1 MGLSADHASR
11 KLSVRAWVSMGLCF
25 FLFAAVPADA
35 PIADASMRNDVAQ
48 VRLLVANGAELNAA
62 HGDGM
67 TGLHWAAE
75 NGNPE
80 IASILLESGADVEA
94 VTRLGAYRPLHL
106 AARRGDASVIQLLL
120 DASADPEAE
129 SATGG
134 VTPLHFAAASG
145 KAASV
150 QALIDHG
157 VELDARESIWGQT
170 PLMFAAATGR
180 TEVIRLLLQVGADP
194 ALTATVIDMPSRDE
208 FDRQDQQARRARL
221 AETEQTVGRTGE
233 VRQGVTEERRPTSSS
248 GEAQSERE
256 LLLVQQR
263 DRVNQPLSHA
273 QLVGGYGGMTAL
285 LMAVRDGHTST
296 AFALLDHG
304 VEIDQVSAGDHTSPL
319 LMALINGHFGLAME
333 LFNRG
338 ADPTIASDA
347 GATPLYIVLNTEWIP
362 KSRHPQPTH
371 RLQQEITYLDLM
383 KIFLEAGVDPNA
395 RLTKQ
400 LWYTT
405 FGDDYLRTNRT
416 GATPFWRAAY
426 GLDLRAMRLLIEYGA
441 DPNIPTQK
449 TAGRSYRGGGEVQ
462 SDVLDPS
469 GLPPV
474 PVGGPG
480 AWPIHAA
487 SGIGYGEGFAA
498 NIHRHVPESWVSSV
512 RYLIEELG
520 ADVNARDH
528 NGYTALHHA
537 AARGDNE
544 LILYLVSQGADVSV
558 VSRRGQT
565 VADMANGPVQRI
577 IPFLSTVALLEGLGS
592 QNNHNCVAC

>member
-1 MGLSADHASR
+1 MA
-11 KLSVRAWVSMGLCF
+11 LCF

-35 PIADASMRNDVAQ
+35 PIADASMRNDAAQ
-48 VRLLVANGAELNAA
+48 VRLLVANGAEVNAA

-106 AARRGDASVIQLLL
+106 AARRGNASVIQLLL
-120 DASADPEAE
+120 DASADPETE

-170 PLMFAAATGR
+170 PLMFAAAAGR
-180 TEVIRLLLQVGADP
+180 TEVIRVLLQAGGDP
-194 ALTATVIDMPSRDE
+194 ALTAAVLDMPSRDE
-208 FDRQDQQARRARL
+208 FDRQDQQARRARM
-221 AETEQTVGRTGE
+221 AETEQTVDRTGE
-233 VRQGVTEERRPTSSS
+233 VRQGGTEQRRTASSS
-248 GEAQSERE
+248 GRAQSERE

-285 LMAVRDGHTST
+285 LMAVRDGHAST

-338 ADPTIASDA
+338 ADPTVASDA
-347 GATPLYIVLNTEWIP
+347 GAEPLYIALNTEWIP

-371 RLQQEITYLDLM
+371 RLQQEVTYLDLM
-383 KIFLEAGVDPNA
+383 KAFLEAGVDPNA

-426 GLDLRAMRLLIEYGA
+426 GLDLRAMKLLIEYGA

-449 TAGRSYRGGGEVQ
+449 SAGRSYRGGGGAQ
-462 SDVLDPS
+462 SGVLDPS

-487 SGIGYGEGFAA
+487 SGIGYGEGYAA
-498 NIHRHVPESWVSSV
+498 NIHRHVPESWTSSV

-544 LILYLVSQGADVSV
+544 LILYLVSQGANVSV

-577 IPFLSTVALLEGLGS
+577 LPFLSTVALLEGLGS

>member
-1 MGLSADHASR
+1 MA
-11 KLSVRAWVSMGLCF
+11 LCF

-35 PIADASMRNDVAQ
+35 PIADASMRNDAAQ
-48 VRLLVANGAELNAA
+48 VRLLVANGAEVNAA

-80 IASILLESGADVEA
+80 IASILLESGANVEA

-106 AARRGDASVIQLLL
+106 AARRGNASVIQLLL
-120 DASADPEAE
+120 DASADPETE

-150 QALIDHG
+150 QALIEHG

-180 TEVIRLLLQVGADP
+180 TEVIRVLLQAGSDP
-194 ALTATVIDMPSRDE
+194 ALTAAVLDMPSRDE
-208 FDRQDQQARRARL
+208 FDRQDQQARRARM
-221 AETEQTVGRTGE
+221 AETEQTVDRTGE
-233 VRQGVTEERRPTSSS
+233 VRQGGTEQRRTASSS
-248 GEAQSERE
+248 GRAQSERE

-285 LMAVRDGHTST
+285 LMAVRDGHASP

-338 ADPTIASDA
+338 ADPTVASDA
-347 GATPLYIVLNTEWIP
+347 GATPLYIALNTEWIP

-371 RLQQEITYLDLM
+371 RLQQEVTYLDLM
-383 KIFLEAGVDPNA
+383 KTFLEAGVDPNA

-426 GLDLRAMRLLIEYGA
+426 GLDLRAMKLLIEYGA

-449 TAGRSYRGGGEVQ
+449 SAGRSYRGGGGAQ
-462 SDVLDPS
+462 SGVLDPS

-487 SGIGYGEGFAA
+487 SGIGYGEGYAA
-498 NIHRHVPESWVSSV
+498 NIHRHVPESWTSSV

-544 LILYLVSQGADVSV
+544 LILYLVSQGANVSV

-577 IPFLSTVALLEGLGS
+577 LPFLSTVALLEGLGS

>member
-1 MGLSADHASR
+1 MA
-11 KLSVRAWVSMGLCF
+11 LCF

-35 PIADASMRNDVAQ
+35 PIADASMRNDAAQ
-48 VRLLVANGAELNAA
+48 VRLLVANGAEVNAA

-106 AARRGDASVIQLLL
+106 AARRGNASVIQLLL
-120 DASADPEAE
+120 DASADPETE

-170 PLMFAAATGR
+170 PLMFAAAAGR
-180 TEVIRLLLQVGADP
+180 TEVIRVLLQAGGDP
-194 ALTATVIDMPSRDE
+194 ALTAAVLDMPSRDE
-208 FDRQDQQARRARL
+208 FDRQDQQARRARM
-221 AETEQTVGRTGE
+221 AETEQTVDRTGE
-233 VRQGVTEERRPTSSS
+233 VRQGGTEQRRTASSS
-248 GEAQSERE
+248 GRAQSERE

-285 LMAVRDGHTST
+285 LMAVRDGHAST

-338 ADPTIASDA
+338 ADPTVASDA
-347 GATPLYIVLNTEWIP
+347 GATPLYIALNTEWIP

-371 RLQQEITYLDLM
+371 RLQQEVTYLDLM
-383 KIFLEAGVDPNA
+383 KAFLEAGVDPNA

-426 GLDLRAMRLLIEYGA
+426 GLDLRAMKLLIEYGA

-449 TAGRSYRGGGEVQ
+449 SAGRSYRGGGGAQ
-462 SDVLDPS
+462 SGVLDPS

-487 SGIGYGEGFAA
+487 SGIGYGEGYAA
-498 NIHRHVPESWVSSV
+498 NIHRHVPESWTSSV

-544 LILYLVSQGADVSV
+544 LILYLVSQGANVSV

-577 IPFLSTVALLEGLGS
+577 LPFLSTVALLEGLGS

>member
-1 MGLSADHASR
+1 MA
-11 KLSVRAWVSMGLCF
+11 LCF

-35 PIADASMRNDVAQ
+35 PIADASMRNDAAQ
-48 VRLLVANGAELNAA
+48 VRLLVANGAEVNAA

-106 AARRGDASVIQLLL
+106 AARRGNASVIQLLL
-120 DASADPEAE
+120 DASADPETE

-150 QALIDHG
+150 QALMDHG

-170 PLMFAAATGR
+170 PLMFAAAAGR
-180 TEVIRLLLQVGADP
+180 TEVIRVLLQAGSDP
-194 ALTATVIDMPSRDE
+194 ALTAAVLDMPSRDE
-208 FDRQDQQARRARL
+208 FDRQDQQARRARM
-221 AETEQTVGRTGE
+221 AETEQTVDRTGE
-233 VRQGVTEERRPTSSS
+233 VRQGGTEQRRTASSS
-248 GEAQSERE
+248 GRAQSERE

-285 LMAVRDGHTST
+285 LMAVRDGHAST

-338 ADPTIASDA
+338 ADPTVASDA
-347 GATPLYIVLNTEWIP
+347 GATPLYIALNTEWIP

-371 RLQQEITYLDLM
+371 RLQQEVTYLDLM
-383 KIFLEAGVDPNA
+383 KAFLEAGVDPNA

-426 GLDLRAMRLLIEYGA
+426 GLDLRAMKLLIEYGA

-449 TAGRSYRGGGEVQ
+449 SAGRSYRGGGGAQ
-462 SDVLDPS
+462 SGVLDPS

-487 SGIGYGEGFAA
+487 SGIGYGEGYAA
-498 NIHRHVPESWVSSV
+498 NIHRHMPESWTSSV

-544 LILYLVSQGADVSV
+544 LILYLVSQGANVSV

-577 IPFLSTVALLEGLGS
+577 LPFLSTVALLEGLGS

>member
-1 MGLSADHASR
+1 MA
-11 KLSVRAWVSMGLCF
+11 LCL

-35 PIADASMRNDVAQ
+35 PIADASMRNDAAQ
-48 VRLLVANGAELNAA
+48 VRLLVANGAEVNAA

-80 IASILLESGADVEA
+80 IASILLESGANVEA

-106 AARRGDASVIQLLL
+106 AARRGNASVIQLLL
-120 DASADPEAE
+120 DASADPETE

-150 QALIDHG
+150 QALMDHG

-170 PLMFAAATGR
+170 PLMFAAAAGR
-180 TEVIRLLLQVGADP
+180 TEVIRVLLQAGSDP
-194 ALTATVIDMPSRDE
+194 ALTAAVLDMPSRDE
-208 FDRQDQQARRARL
+208 FDRQDQQARRARM
-221 AETEQTVGRTGE
+221 AETEQTVDRTGE
-233 VRQGVTEERRPTSSS
+233 VRQGGTEQRRTASSS
-248 GEAQSERE
+248 GRAQSERE

-285 LMAVRDGHTST
+285 LMAVRDGHAST

-338 ADPTIASDA
+338 ADPTVASDA
-347 GATPLYIVLNTEWIP
+347 GAEQLYIALNTEWIP

-371 RLQQEITYLDLM
+371 RLQQEVTYLDLM
-383 KIFLEAGVDPNA
+383 KTFFEAGVDPNA

-426 GLDLRAMRLLIEYGA
+426 GLDLRAMKLLIEHGA

-449 TAGRSYRGGGEVQ
+449 SAGRSYRGGGGAQ
-462 SDVLDPS
+462 SGVLDPS

-487 SGIGYGEGFAA
+487 SGIGYGEGYAA
-498 NIHRHVPESWVSSV
+498 NIHRHVPESWTSSV

-544 LILYLVSQGADVSV
+544 LILYLVSQGANVSV

-577 IPFLSTVALLEGLGS
+577 LPFLSTVALLEGLGS

>member
-1 MGLSADHASR
+1 MA
-11 KLSVRAWVSMGLCF
+11 LCF

-35 PIADASMRNDVAQ
+35 PIADASMRNDAAQ
-48 VRLLVANGAELNAA
+48 VRLLVANGAEVNAA

-106 AARRGDASVIQLLL
+106 AARRGNASVIQLLL
-120 DASADPEAE
+120 DASADPETE

-150 QALIDHG
+150 QALMDHG

-170 PLMFAAATGR
+170 PLMFAAAAGR
-180 TEVIRLLLQVGADP
+180 TEVIRVLLQAGSDP
-194 ALTATVIDMPSRDE
+194 ALTAAVLDMPSRDE
-208 FDRQDQQARRARL
+208 FDRQDQQARRARM
-221 AETEQTVGRTGE
+221 AETEQTVDRTGE
-233 VRQGVTEERRPTSSS
+233 VRQGGTEQRRTASSS
-248 GEAQSERE
+248 GRAQSERE

-285 LMAVRDGHTST
+285 LMAVRDGHAST

-338 ADPTIASDA
+338 ADPTVASDA
-347 GATPLYIVLNTEWIP
+347 GATPLYIALNTEWIP

-371 RLQQEITYLDLM
+371 RLQQEVTYLDLM
-383 KIFLEAGVDPNA
+383 KAFLEAGVDPNA

-426 GLDLRAMRLLIEYGA
+426 GLDLRAMKLLIEHGA

-449 TAGRSYRGGGEVQ
+449 SAGRSYRGGGGAQ
-462 SDVLDPS
+462 SGVLDPS

-487 SGIGYGEGFAA
+487 SGIGYGEGYAA
-498 NIHRHVPESWVSSV
+498 NIHRHVPESWTSSV

-544 LILYLVSQGADVSV
+544 LILYLVSQGANVSV

-577 IPFLSTVALLEGLGS
+577 LPFLSTVALLEGLGS